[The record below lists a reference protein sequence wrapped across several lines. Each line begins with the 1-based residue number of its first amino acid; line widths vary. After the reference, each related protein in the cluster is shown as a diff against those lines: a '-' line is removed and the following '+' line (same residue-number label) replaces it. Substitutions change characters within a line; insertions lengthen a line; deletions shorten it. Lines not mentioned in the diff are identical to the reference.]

1 MAREGLAAT
10 RSDNTGMKEASRM
23 VREKKTVAAMV
34 HLYCRRLHGTR
45 RDLCSECEGL
55 LSYARARLDRC
66 PFQEDKPTCSKCPI
80 HCYKPEPREK
90 IRAVMLYA
98 GPRMLLSHPVL
109 ALLHLIDGRREA
121 PGRARR
127 LPQEEET

>member
-1 MAREGLAAT
+1 
-10 RSDNTGMKEASRM
+10 
-23 VREKKTVAAMV
+23 
-34 HLYCRRLHGTR
+34 
-45 RDLCSECEGL
+45 
-55 LSYARARLDRC
+55 
-66 PFQEDKPTCSKCPI
+66 
-80 HCYKPEPREK
+80 
-90 IRAVMLYA
+90 MLYA